1 MATEFRVST
10 QALGAGLS
18 ILEDALREARL
29 PDEAVLELR
38 LVAEELL
45 TNVAA
50 YGHEDADE
58 HWVSVELALQGS
70 DVTLRFVD
78 DGRPF
83 DPLGATPPDL
93 TAPVEDRP
101 VGGLGVHLVRSL
113 VDQATYERVA
123 GQNVLTLRKR
133 VGRPPDDVA

>member
-1 MATEFRVST
+1 MPTEFLVST

-18 ILEDALREARL
+18 ALEGALREAGL

-50 YGHEDADE
+50 YGYEDADE
-58 HWVSVELALQGS
+58 HWVSVELALQGA

-83 DPLGATPPDL
+83 DPLAAPAPDL

-113 VDQATYERVA
+113 VDDAGYERVA
-123 GQNVLTLRKR
+123 DQNVLTLRKR

>member
-1 MATEFRVST
+1 MPTGFLVST

-18 ILEDALREARL
+18 ALEDALRGERL

-50 YGHEDADE
+50 YGHEGADE
-58 HWVSVELALQGS
+58 HWVSVELALQGA

-83 DPLGATPPDL
+83 DPLAAAPPDL
-93 TAPVEDRP
+93 TVPVEHRP

-113 VDQATYERVA
+113 VDDAAYERVE